1 LSVSEKVGISLKK
14 TPLLSDKKTNPDFF
28 HKLENGATRASGD
41 WQIEV
46 AVPWGLLP
54 TGLSL
59 ETGSTGGTDGPVHFS
74 NGMEPITGTGSQP
87 VPNGFGGFV
96 TPKDSSYKD
105 QTEMKSGRQAIELAE
120 KIYLASTFAKY
131 SLSRKDIPSV

>member
-1 LSVSEKVGISLKK
+1 
-14 TPLLSDKKTNPDFF
+14 
-28 HKLENGATRASGD
+28 
-41 WQIEV
+41 
-46 AVPWGLLP
+46 
-54 TGLSL
+54 
-59 ETGSTGGTDGPVHFS
+59 
-74 NGMEPITGTGSQP
+74 MEPITGTGSQP